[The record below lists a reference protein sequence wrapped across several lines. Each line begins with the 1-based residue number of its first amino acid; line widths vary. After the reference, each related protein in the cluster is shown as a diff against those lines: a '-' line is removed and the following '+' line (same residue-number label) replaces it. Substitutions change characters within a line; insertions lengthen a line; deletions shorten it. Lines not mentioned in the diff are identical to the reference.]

1 MQIHL
6 YKPFNKMSAKD
17 KQVAVYSQYLLYR
30 HNFICDKQRALPLV
44 KRFYDMGFNVEA
56 TKGTAKFLKD
66 NGIRTRERRKISE
79 GSEEIFDSLRQGHV
93 SYVINT
99 IDINKNMTTEDGFQ
113 IRRCAVEN
121 NVAMFTSL
129 ETVKVL
135 LDVLEEITLGVS
147 TIDKME

>member
-1 MQIHL
+1 M
-6 YKPFNKMSAKD
+6 N
-17 KQVAVYSQYLLYR
+17 VANYGTILVT
-30 HNFICDKQRALPLV
+30 IADCDKQRALPLV
-44 KRFYDMGFNVEA
+44 KRFYDMGFNIEA

>member
-1 MQIHL
+1 MANYGTIL
-6 YKPFNKMSAKD
+6 VTIAD
-17 KQVAVYSQYLLYR
+17 
-30 HNFICDKQRALPLV
+30 CDKQRALPLV
-44 KRFYDMGFNVEA
+44 KRFYDMGFNIEA
-56 TKGTAKFLKD
+56 TKGTTKFLKD

>member
-1 MQIHL
+1 MDPSVIFL
-6 YKPFNKMSAKD
+6 DRVLRVGYKRLAGGISTPDS
-17 KQVAVYSQYLLYR
+17 R
-30 HNFICDKQRALPLV
+30 
-44 KRFYDMGFNVEA
+44 
-56 TKGTAKFLKD
+56 
-66 NGIRTRERRKISE
+66 NGK
-79 GSEEIFDSLRQGHV
+79 EET
-93 SYVINT
+93 VINT

>member
-1 MQIHL
+1 M
-6 YKPFNKMSAKD
+6 N
-17 KQVAVYSQYLLYR
+17 VANYGTILVT
-30 HNFICDKQRALPLV
+30 IADCDKQRALPLV
-44 KRFYDMGFNVEA
+44 KRFYDMGFHIEA

-93 SYVINT
+93 SYVLNT
-99 IDINKNMTTEDGFQ
+99 TDINKNMTTEDGFQ

>member
-1 MQIHL
+1 M
-6 YKPFNKMSAKD
+6 
-17 KQVAVYSQYLLYR
+17 
-30 HNFICDKQRALPLV
+30 
-44 KRFYDMGFNVEA
+44 KRFYDMGFNIEA

-135 LDVLEEITLGVS
+135 LDVLEEINLGVS

>member
-1 MQIHL
+1 M
-6 YKPFNKMSAKD
+6 
-17 KQVAVYSQYLLYR
+17 
-30 HNFICDKQRALPLV
+30 
-44 KRFYDMGFNVEA
+44 KRFYDMGFNIEA